1 MCLRADLWNGL
12 VTVTALWQTWQ
23 GWPSLRKIHANSAAS
38 KCNCRRAKR
47 LLITEL
53 FFFYRMKGESKGTLV
68 LHESHGLW
76 TICPFITLL
85 SSLFALFLTN
95 WLELLLRSLIA
106 FPPSPPTPL
115 LCCSLIL
122 SGSCWD
128 RGEIPWN
135 DYKRKPERRCPSSA
149 RGPWGIK
156 TRFEWRACV
165 RILSGLPTKLK
176 TLTSPTG
183 RQN

>member
-1 MCLRADLWNGL
+1 MGW
-12 VTVTALWQTWQ
+12 TAEERNVC
-23 GWPSLRKIHANSAAS
+23 SLQ
-38 KCNCRRAKR
+38 
-47 LLITEL
+47 EL
-53 FFFYRMKGESKGTLV
+53 FFYRMNGESKGTLV
-68 LHESHGLW
+68 LQDSHGLW

-106 FPPSPPTPL
+106 FPPTPTPL

-156 TRFEWRACV
+156 TRFEWRICV
-165 RILSGLPTKLK
+165 RILLGLPTREGIRIKDVK
-176 TLTSPTG
+176 SPTG
-183 RQN
+183 QQN